1 MWEVINNDFMCYFF
15 FYFLVFYDVENER
28 KVTYISLILITPPPC
43 GLVVYSSICR
53 VVLWR
58 LAATSSV

>member
-1 MWEVINNDFMCYFF
+1 MISCVVYF
-15 FYFLVFYDVENER
+15 YSLVFYDVENDW
-28 KVTYISLILITPPPC
+28 KVTCLSLILITPPPC
-43 GLVVYSSICR
+43 GLVVFSSICR